1 MKNHYTRYHL
11 TNLVTIMFLIW
22 ANLFFDKNG
31 YRTTVAHYEVP
42 QQKQDDDDNNNND
55 VNFTNSNLKVQL
67 DHP

>member
-31 YRTTVAHYEVP
+31 YRTTVAHYEVVP
-42 QQKQDDDDNNNND
+42 QQKQDDDDNNND